1 LAGAIGAGAAVGEP
15 TTSAD
20 GEGEGDGD
28 GDVEPM
34 VATGGEED
42 PDIIAVAA
50 GLAALPHAE
59 NTATANPTAA

>member
-20 GEGEGDGD
+20 EEGEGDGD
-28 GDVEPM
+28 VEAM
-34 VATGGEED
+34 VATGGGED
-42 PDIIAVAA
+42 PDITAVAA

-59 NTATANPTAA
+59 STATANPTAA